1 MKPIYVLLK
10 QEAEYEGQ
18 DTIDLILWIG
28 EDINDARNIILEKLE
43 KDVTFFVDH
52 ALYRMY
58 NTKEDFDYVY
68 IQDSAMMQKYPPIRP
83 IEQKEY
89 EKLIEFSIGVEEVIK
104 EIRQRNKEKTRLE
117 KEQKEKS
124 ERELYE
130 QLKKKFE
137 QI

>member
-18 DTIDLILWIG
+18 DTIDLILWMG
-28 EDINDARNIILEKLE
+28 EDINDARNIILDRLE

-58 NTKEDFDYVY
+58 NTREDFDYIY
-68 IQDSAMMQKYPPIRP
+68 IQDSAMLQKYPPIRP

-89 EKLIEFSIGVEEVIK
+89 EKLVEFAMEVEEVIK
-104 EIRQRNKEKTRLE
+104 EIRQKNKEIARLE
-117 KEQKEKS
+117 RENKEKS

-137 QI
+137 Q

>member
-10 QEAEYEGQ
+10 QEVEYEGQ
-18 DTIDLILWIG
+18 DTTDLILWMG
-28 EDINDARNIILEKLE
+28 EDIDDARNIILEKLE
-43 KDVTFFVDH
+43 KDVTFFCDH

-58 NTKEDFDYVY
+58 STKEDFDYIY
-68 IQDSAMMQKYPPIRP
+68 IQDSAMLQKYPPIRP

-89 EKLIEFSIGVEEVIK
+89 EKLIEFAIGVEEVIK
-104 EIRQRNKEKTRLE
+104 EIRQKYKEKIRLE
-117 KEQKEKS
+117 RERKEKS

-137 QI
+137 Q

>member
-18 DTIDLILWIG
+18 DTIDLILWMG

-43 KDVTFFVDH
+43 KDVTFFCDH
-52 ALYRMY
+52 AMYRMY
-58 NTKEDFDYVY
+58 NTKEDFDYIY

-104 EIRQRNKEKTRLE
+104 KIRQRNKEKIKKD
-117 KEQKEKS
+117 KELAEKS

-130 QLKKKFE
+130 RLKKKFE
-137 QI
+137 Q